1 MVILDEHGEM
11 MMFLGEHGEMIVVL
25 VILMA
30 IMLVIGD
37 DVVY

>member
-30 IMLVIGD
+30 IMLVISD